1 MDNQTRINLIETLIK
16 TLETYRVNT
25 ETPSREQTLTAALQD
40 EISNLMTEKEF
51 TNWIDTGEFK
61 EEIEQGSSM
70 MMGQMNII
78 FNTGRYYG
86 IEQLIHLVIEKDE
99 IKFSDHARNI
109 HGRIEINSNRKAL
122 YSFDYLE
129 EEFLDAYVCNDKE
142 KLEQLDN
149 KFANLWG
156 KFFLDHYDLGKY
168 DIWNKEIHLA
178 YNKGYKLH
186 LAAAA

>member
-1 MDNQTRINLIETLIK
+1 
-16 TLETYRVNT
+16 
-25 ETPSREQTLTAALQD
+25 
-40 EISNLMTEKEF
+40 
-51 TNWIDTGEFK
+51 
-61 EEIEQGSSM
+61 
-70 MMGQMNII
+70 MNII

-109 HGRIEINSNRKAL
+109 HGRIEINSARTSL
-122 YSFDYLE
+122 YGFDYLE
-129 EEFLDAYVCNDKE
+129 EEFSDAYACNDKD
-142 KLEQLDN
+142 KLEELD
-149 KFANLWG
+149 KTFANRWG

-186 LAAAA
+186 LAAA